1 MAKKAL
7 LGSKVRRLRRER
19 NLTQLEMAKGV
30 GISAS
35 YLNLIEHNQRPLTLP
50 LLFKLSE
57 TYGVDLQSFSQDDE
71 SRLLADL
78 SELFGDAFFRDT
90 SIKRDELNEAVRTAP
105 AICQAILMLYHA
117 YRNSRSEIQALG
129 ERLSGDSFFAS
140 STHELRTL
148 LTSILSFSEIL
159 QDHENLDPEQR
170 QRFIDVVAGESR
182 KLSSLMTRMI
192 EQTSLDSLPRNDQ
205 DTPPAEDLDDFIHQ
219 HNNHYPD
226 LEEIAE
232 ELRRDAG
239 LGPEETDPERRFSTL
254 AALWRRLETSALPDM
269 DAAPGRCRTL
279 SGRCFRLAQK
289 IAARHYSSRLEQLI
303 AASHLTSGAARDL
316 AREVTANYV
325 AAAVMMPYRH
335 YLAVARD
342 LRYDLEQLT
351 WRFGVSFEQ
360 ACQRLS
366 SLQKPDNK
374 GLPLHFVRVDIA
386 GNISK
391 RFSASGLR
399 IARYGG
405 ACPRLN
411 LHSAFL
417 TPGQTNV
424 QVSQMPDGSTYL
436 CLARSIVKTEGGHHS
451 PKSHYA
457 IGIGCD
463 IKYATD
469 IVYADDINLGNS
481 SIVVP
486 VGVSCRLCERQ
497 NCRQRAFPAIL
508 GETVST

>member
-19 NLTQLEMAKGV
+19 SLTQLEMAKGV

-50 LLFKLSE
+50 LLFKLSDL
-57 TYGVDLQSFSQDDE
+57 YGVDLQSFSQDDE

-78 SELFGDAFFRDT
+78 NELFGDPFFRDT
-90 SIKRDELNEAVRTAP
+90 AIKRDELNEAVRAAP

-117 YRNSRSEIQALG
+117 YRNSRSEVQALG
-129 ERLSGDSFFAS
+129 ERLSDDSFFS
-140 STHELRTL
+140 TSTHELRTL

-159 QDHENLDPEQR
+159 EDHENLEPEQR
-170 QRFIDVVAGESR
+170 QRFIGVVAEESR
-182 KLSSLMTRMI
+182 KLATIMTRMI
-192 EQTSLDSLPRNDQ
+192 EQTTLDSLPRSEQ
-205 DTPPAEDLDDFIHQ
+205 APPPLEELDDFIHE
-219 HNNHYPD
+219 HSNHFPA
-226 LEEIAE
+226 LEEAAKR
-232 ELRRDAG
+232 LRSDAG
-239 LGPEETDPERRFSTL
+239 LGSEETDPERRFGTL
-254 AALWRRLETSALPDM
+254 SALWRRLETG
-269 DAAPGRCRTL
+269 APPESGLAKARSPVL
-279 SGRCFRLAQK
+279 SSRCFRLAQSL
-289 IAARHYSSRLEQLI
+289 AVRHYSAELESLI
-303 AASHLTSGAARDL
+303 AGSHLSSNAARDL
-316 AREVTANYV
+316 AREVMANYV
-325 AAAVMMPYRH
+325 AAAVMMPYEH
-335 YLAVARD
+335 FLVTAQD
-342 LRYDLEQLT
+342 LRYDLDQLT

-366 SLQKPDNK
+366 SLQRPDNP
-374 GLPLHFVRVDIA
+374 GIPLHFVRVDIA

-417 TPGQTNV
+417 TPGQTNL
-424 QVSQMPDGSTYL
+424 QVSQMPDGSTFF
-436 CLARSIVKTEGGHHS
+436 CLARSIVKAEGGHHS
-451 PKSHYA
+451 PKSHFA
-457 IGIGCD
+457 VGIGCD
-463 IKYATD
+463 IKFAPG
-469 IVYADDINLGNS
+469 IVYADDINLANR

-486 VGVSCRLCERQ
+486 VGVSCRLCARK

-508 GETVST
+508 ESDRS

>member
-7 LGSKVRRLRRER
+7 LGNKVRRLRRER

-57 TYGVDLQSFSQDDE
+57 VYEVDLQSFSQDDE

-78 SELFGDAFFRDT
+78 KELFGDPFFRDT
-90 SIKRDELNEAVRTAP
+90 AIKRDELNEAVRTAP
-105 AICQAILMLYHA
+105 ALCQAILMLYHA
-117 YRNSRSEIQALG
+117 YRNSRSEVQALG
-129 ERLSGDSFFAS
+129 ERLSGDSFFAT

-159 QDHENLDPEQR
+159 QDHKNLEPEQR
-170 QRFIDVVAGESR
+170 QRFIGVVAGESR
-182 KLSSLMTRMI
+182 KLSAIMTRMI
-192 EQTSLDSLPRNDQ
+192 EQTSLDSLPRSEQ
-205 DTPPAEDLDDFIHQ
+205 ETPPVEELDDFIHE
-219 HNNHYPD
+219 HSNHFPA
-226 LEEIAE
+226 LEETAE
-232 ELRRDAG
+232 QLRRDAG
-239 LGPEETDPERRFSTL
+239 LGPDETDPQRRFSTL
-254 AALWRRLETSALPDM
+254 SALWRRLEPQALPERES
-269 DAAPGRCRTL
+269 APRESRTL
-279 SGRCFRLAQK
+279 SSRCFRLAQK
-289 IAARHYSSRLEQLI
+289 LASHHLSSEIERLI
-303 AASHLTSGAARDL
+303 AASHLTSDAARVL
-316 AREVTANYV
+316 AREVMANYV
-325 AAAVMMPYRH
+325 AAAVMMPYGH
-335 YLAVARD
+335 YLSVARD

-366 SLQKPDNK
+366 SLQKPENQ
-374 GLPLHFVRVDIA
+374 GIPLHFVRVDIA

-399 IARYGG
+399 VARYGG

-436 CLARSIVKTEGGHHS
+436 CLARSIVKSEGGHHS
-451 PKSHYA
+451 PKSHFA

-463 IKYATD
+463 IRFASE

-486 VGVSCRLCERQ
+486 VGVSCRLCERK

-508 GETVST
+508 GETVSP